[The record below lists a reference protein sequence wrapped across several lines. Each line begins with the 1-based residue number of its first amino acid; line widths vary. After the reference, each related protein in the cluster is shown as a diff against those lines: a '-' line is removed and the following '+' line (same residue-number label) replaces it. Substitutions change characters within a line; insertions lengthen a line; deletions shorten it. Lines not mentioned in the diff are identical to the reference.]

1 MTFNPELTELTT
13 AGTDAVIALISVVC
27 MAVLS
32 RYRSEHRWRVGIWN
46 WVFGLLAIAS
56 ILGAIAHGLEL
67 TLTTQEWLWRPLF
80 LSLGLVVA
88 LFVIG
93 AVFDFKGKRAAQISL
108 VPMLVL
114 ALGFFAVTQIA
125 SGTFLVFVAYEAV
138 AMLAVL
144 GMYLSLALKGQL
156 KGAAVIATGVVLNIV
171 AAGIQA
177 SETISL
183 TVVVPFDHNGVFHLV
198 QIVAL
203 VVLTLGLVRGM
214 SGAGDTGLP
223 G

>member
-13 AGTDAVIALISVVC
+13 AGTDAAIAVISLGC
-27 MAVLS
+27 LLVLS
-32 RYRSEHRWRVGIWN
+32 RYRSEHRWRVGIWS
-46 WVFGLLAIAS
+46 WIFGLLAVAS
-56 ILGAIAHGLEL
+56 VLGAIAHGLEL
-67 TLTTQEWLWRPLF
+67 TSTTQEWLWRPLF

-88 LFVIG
+88 LFVVG
-93 AVFDFKGKRAAQISL
+93 GVFDFKGKPAARISL
-108 VPMLVL
+108 IPMLGL

-125 SGTFLVFVAYEAV
+125 SGTFLIFVAYEAV

-144 GMYLSLALKGQL
+144 GMYLLLALKGQL
-156 KGAAVIATGVVLNIV
+156 RGAAVIATGIVLNIV

-177 SETISL
+177 SETVSL
-183 TVVVPFDHNGVFHLV
+183 TIGVPFDHNGVFHLV

-214 SGAGDTGLP
+214 PGASGNGLP
-223 G
+223 D

>member
-1 MTFNPELTELTT
+1 MTFNPEVTELTT
-13 AGTDAVIALISVVC
+13 AATDAAIAVISLVC
-27 MAVLS
+27 LLVLS
-32 RYRSEHRWRVGIWN
+32 RYRLEHRWRVGIWS
-46 WVFGLLAIAS
+46 WVFGLLAVAS
-56 ILGAIAHGLEL
+56 ILGAIAHGLQL
-67 TLTTQEWLWRPLF
+67 TSTTQELLWRPLF

-88 LFVIG
+88 MFVVG
-93 AVFDFKGKRAAQISL
+93 AVFDFKGKHAARVALI
-108 VPMLVL
+108 PMLGL
-114 ALGFFAVTQIA
+114 ALGFFAVTQVA
-125 SGTFLVFVAYEAV
+125 SGTFLIFVAYEAV

-183 TVVVPFDHNGVFHLV
+183 IIVVPFDHNGIFHLV

-203 VVLTLGLVRGM
+203 VVLTLGLVSGM
-214 SGAGDTGLP
+214 SSAGDTSLP
-223 G
+223 D

>member
-1 MTFNPELTELTT
+1 
-13 AGTDAVIALISVVC
+13 
-27 MAVLS
+27 
-32 RYRSEHRWRVGIWN
+32 
-46 WVFGLLAIAS
+46 
-56 ILGAIAHGLEL
+56 
-67 TLTTQEWLWRPLF
+67 
-80 LSLGLVVA
+80 VA